1 MTCETYRNYIAA
13 HVDGSLAF
21 AERQEVERHL
31 TSCKDCSLLFA
42 DQQRFRQIAR
52 TWHWEVPIPLDVEH
66 RLRMAIA
73 AESSPLQQWWQQVRD
88 QFASLL
94 RSPQSAFVLV
104 AAAVLLLT
112 FVLPKDQGPSSKSPV
127 RAPEQAKQ
135 TEQAVLDA
143 AAAYYRAVKT
153 GELPLAYA
161 TNEPRELENALK
173 ASEHLNFSV
182 YVPDLRPAGYVLN
195 GGIVVQIGGK
205 PAVITVY
212 QGEEGQVLC
221 LRQGGTMPPPPRG
234 ARQLREQE
242 YLYAKPGQT
251 ALYKQLPGQFRVIV
265 SGLPAETFLA
275 H

>member
-1 MTCETYRNYIAA
+1 MTCETYRDLIAA
-13 HVDGSLAF
+13 HVDGNLAL

-31 TSCKDCSLLFA
+31 AGCKNCSLLFA
-42 DQQRFRQIAR
+42 DQQRFRQISRA
-52 TWHWEVPIPLDVEH
+52 WHWEAPIPLDVEH
-66 RLRMAIA
+66 HLRVAIA
-73 AESSPLQQWWQQVRD
+73 AESSPLQHWWQKARRQC
-88 QFASLL
+88 ASWLQP
-94 RSPQSAFVLV
+94 PQAAFVLV

-112 FVLPKDQGPSSKSPV
+112 LVVPKDQVPLKSQV
-127 RAPEQAKQ
+127 RALEQAKQ

-143 AAAYYRAVKT
+143 AAEYYRAVKT

-161 TNEPRELENALK
+161 TNNPRELETALK
-173 ASEHLNFSV
+173 VSERLNFSV
-182 YVPDLRPAGYVLN
+182 YVPDLRPGGYELN
-195 GGIVVQIGGK
+195 GGIVVEIGGK

-221 LRQGGTMPPPPRG
+221 LRQSGTMPPPPRG

-275 H
+275 Y

>member
-1 MTCETYRNYIAA
+1 MTCETYRDYIAA
-13 HVDGSLAF
+13 HVDGNLTL
-21 AERQEVERHL
+21 AERHEAEEHL
-31 TSCKDCSLLFA
+31 AGCKNCSQLLA
-42 DQQRFRQIAR
+42 DQQQFHQISR
-52 TWHWEVPIPLDVEH
+52 TWHWEAPIPLDVEH

-73 AESSPLQQWWQQVRD
+73 AESSPFQSWWQKAREQL
-88 QFASLL
+88 ASWLQP
-94 RSPQSAFVLV
+94 PQAAFVLA

-112 FVLPKDQGPSSKSPV
+112 LVLPKDQAPLKSQV
-127 RAPEQAKQ
+127 RAPEQAKP
-135 TEQAVLDA
+135 TEQTVLDA
-143 AAAYYRAVKT
+143 AAAYYKAVKT

-161 TNEPRELENALK
+161 TNNPRELETSLK
-173 ASEHLNFSV
+173 VSERLNFSV
-182 YVPDLRPAGYVLN
+182 YVPDLRPAGYELN
-195 GGIVVQIGGK
+195 GGIVVEIGGK

-212 QGEEGQVLC
+212 QGEAGQVLC

-265 SGLPAETFLA
+265 SGLPAETFLT